1 MASNLKIDMEIRI
14 KQEKCDCKNKAKTT
28 QRRTKSRSQTKSV
41 ALKKY

>member
-28 QRRTKSRSQTKSV
+28 RRTKSRSQTKSV